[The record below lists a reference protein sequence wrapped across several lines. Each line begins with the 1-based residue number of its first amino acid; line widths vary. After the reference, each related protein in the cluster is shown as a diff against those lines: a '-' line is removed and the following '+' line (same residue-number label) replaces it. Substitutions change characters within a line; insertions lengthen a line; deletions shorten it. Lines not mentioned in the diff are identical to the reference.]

1 MSEIPDAP
9 YIREAC
15 LRGTEY
21 MYSYIFGHSS
31 TADDIFDEHE
41 DQEEKI

>member
-15 LRGTEY
+15 RRGTDY
-21 MYSYIFGHSS
+21 MYEYVFGTLSL
-31 TADDIFDEHE
+31 DDYYDEHE
-41 DQEEKI
+41 DQEEKQ

>member
-15 LRGTEY
+15 RRGTDY
-21 MYSYIFGHSS
+21 MYEYIYGC
-31 TADDIFDEHE
+31 TDPLDDYYDEHE
-41 DQEEKI
+41 DQEEKQ